1 MPCNLL
7 DIVYIDTSDFACSE
21 GYDPCLNKERTLSYA
36 LYVDIPEQVET
47 PDEVFKECCYNHKVL
62 ASTSNSSD
70 YKNDYSGFYHK
81 RQIPSETCKFF
92 LIDLSDNSEYELN
105 DATYGTFKNF
115 GSISENPQLSTFI
128 LKWKKVLTDL
138 GPGAYKVVKRI
149 NIVGI
154 DVEIQYLT
162 YNLSEFSTSVAD
174 KSARIDVTMEGLLEK
189 ENIDFTGSDFKTSL
203 RLPGFFGR
211 REPKWEE
218 DNLIDRAYNK
228 RQISMKQTN
237 EYKFQTNL
245 IPDCL
250 TFEIF
255 DFLLFSDNIRMND
268 YNLNNHTY
276 SFQDFA
282 VKLANNEG
290 TGYAS
295 TTRKA
300 VVNLIFNDKTVNNN
314 KRNY

>member
-7 DIVYIDTSDFACSE
+7 DIVYIDTSEFACAD
-21 GYDPCLNKERTLSYA
+21 GYDPCFNKERTLSYA

-47 PDEVFKECCYNHKVL
+47 PDEVFKECCYHHNIF
-62 ASTSNSSD
+62 ASTSSSSD

-81 RQIPSETCKFF
+81 RQIPSESCDFV
-92 LIDLSDNSEYELN
+92 LIKLNDNSEYELN
-105 DATYGTFKNF
+105 DGVYGTFKNF
-115 GSISENPQLSTFI
+115 GTITENTDLTTFV
-128 LKWKKVLTDL
+128 LEWKKVLVDL

-149 NIVGI
+149 NLVGI
-154 DVEIQYLT
+154 STEIQFLT
-162 YNLSEFSTSVAD
+162 YNLSEFSTSAAD
-174 KSARIDVTMEGLLEK
+174 KTARIDVTMEGLLEK
-189 ENIDFTGSDFKTSL
+189 ENIDFTGSEFKTTL

-250 TFEIF
+250 TFEIY

-276 SFQDFA
+276 SFQNFA

-290 TGYAS
+290 TGYSS

-300 VVNLIFNDKTVNNN
+300 IVNLIFNDKIVNNN